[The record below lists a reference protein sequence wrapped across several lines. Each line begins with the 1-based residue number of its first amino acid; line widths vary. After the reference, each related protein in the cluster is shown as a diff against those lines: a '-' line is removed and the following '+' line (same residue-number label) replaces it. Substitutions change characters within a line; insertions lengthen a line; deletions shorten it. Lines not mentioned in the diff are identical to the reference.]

1 MNYCLAIA
9 FILTALVKQVVSGG
23 ATLYYYNRTSGV
35 VVYNSGD
42 NSGDE
47 YHPPNLYTKRYFV
60 TTVLSNS
67 TETTP
72 LDRRIWLLL
81 HRHQFGLTLARRIRA
96 RQRTDM

>member
-9 FILTALVKQVVSGG
+9 FVLSALVKQVVSGR
-23 ATLYYYNRTSGV
+23 ATLYYYNRNTGEV
-35 VVYNSGD
+35 EYNSGD

-72 LDRRIWLLL
+72 LDRRIWLLV
-81 HRHQFGLTLARRIRA
+81 HSQQRGLTMA
-96 RQRTDM
+96 